1 MLYQQLS
8 RIRGQLALKE
18 LSVADGLLLSLRAL
32 RGRIADDKLTWLNRE
47 LLGYRPEDLQNLGEK
62 EPKKAGISRIVML
75 WAPARKPELEAPTY
89 RFLNGT
95 WGHIDENGRL
105 TAVHDDQLTEKSI
118 FCNIGLQQL
127 EAQLAELGEL
137 DEMGQNNHP
146 DGSLFSMSFD
156 PRSRAEFYCYS
167 RELVRI
173 QETVRSKLCQ
183 FIDDSMAELNLA
195 PKSD

>member
-32 RGRIADDKLTWLNRE
+32 RGRIADEKLTWLNRE

-95 WGHIDENGRL
+95 WGHIDESGRL
-105 TAVHDDQLTEKSI
+105 TTVHDGQLTEKSI

-127 EAQLAELGEL
+127 EAQLAELGES
-137 DEMGQNNHP
+137 DHP
-146 DGSLFSMSFD
+146 EGSLFSMSFD

-167 RELVRI
+167 KELVRI

-195 PKSD
+195 PQSD

>member
-32 RGRIADDKLTWLNRE
+32 RGKIADEKLTWLNRE
-47 LLGYRPEDLQNLGEK
+47 LLGYRPEDLQSLGDR
-62 EPKKAGISRIVML
+62 EPKKAGISRIVLL

-95 WGHIDENGRL
+95 WGHM
-105 TAVHDDQLTEKSI
+105 DDDGQLTTTSDNQLSEKSI

-127 EAQLAELGEL
+127 EAQLSDMEDPEGA
-137 DEMGQNNHP
+137 
-146 DGSLFSMSFD
+146 LFSMNFD
-156 PRSRAEFYCYS
+156 ARTGAEFYCYS
-167 RELVRI
+167 KELVRI
-173 QETVRSKLCQ
+173 QETVRLKLCQ

-195 PKSD
+195 PRRD